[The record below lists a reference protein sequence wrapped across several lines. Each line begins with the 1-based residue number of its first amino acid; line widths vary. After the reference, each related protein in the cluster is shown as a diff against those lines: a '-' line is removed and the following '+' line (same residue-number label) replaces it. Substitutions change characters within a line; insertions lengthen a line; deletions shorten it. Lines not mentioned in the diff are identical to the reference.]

1 MSKKWLIGL
10 DPGHGNPD
18 QSNRGPTG
26 YVEAHGVLDIALA
39 CEKELNRHGVEC
51 VLTRRDNSYNED
63 NLSANLH
70 KRVGVFHRAK
80 ADMSVS
86 IHTNAPGSKSDW
98 DKVRGVMVIHSYA
111 PMGNVGRELA
121 LKIVDEFV
129 ALGVPKWGKDGTWTR
144 TYKKKDRTY
153 DYYGMVRMPNMPAVI
168 VECEF
173 HTHPV
178 GEQLLKDSGWR
189 KKFGRAIARG
199 ILKQIGIS
207 IILPMPEE
215 PEKPR
220 KEEIK
225 RAIELLDE
233 AKGILSKL
241 I

>member
-1 MSKKWLIGL
+1 MSKKWIIGL

-18 QSNRGPTG
+18 EANRGPTG
-26 YVEAHGVLDIALA
+26 YIEAHGVLDIALE

-70 KRVGVFHRAK
+70 KRVDMFHRAN

-86 IHTNAPGSKSDW
+86 IHTNAPGKKEDW

-121 LKIVDEFV
+121 LKVVDEFT
-129 ALGVPKWGKDGTWTR
+129 ALGIPKWSGDGTWVR
-144 TYKKKDRTY
+144 TYKSDKNGQTY

-168 VECEF
+168 VECEY

-178 GEQLLKDSGWR
+178 AEQLLKDPAWLG
-189 KKFGRAIARG
+189 KFGVAIAHG
-199 ILKQIGIS
+199 ILKQIGI
-207 IILPMPEE
+207 PVMEAP
-215 PEKPR
+215 PDDNKA
-220 KEEIK
+220 
-225 RAIELLDE
+225 AIASAIALLDK
-233 AKGILSKL
+233 AKEILSK
-241 I
+241 IR